1 MTGRSKIR
9 ICVLQ
14 SSVEHSKGAISE
26 VDPYKKPEVYDKD
39 GEFEWHT
46 AYIGKWPGWGQGNG
60 KATSAAQ
67 MVALAAVRPAYDVY
81 LNLCDG
87 AWDEDRAGRD
97 VVEALERLNLPYT
110 GANMPFYD
118 PSKIE
123 MKMAAQYYGV
133 QVPAWVHIESA
144 EDMELGLADVL
155 APPSQGGL
163 CFPLIVKHPS
173 GYGSVGMTKNS
184 KVTDEQQLRE
194 QVSLLVQQFGGALIE
209 EFIAGREFTVLVV
222 EEPAAPPAGSAAAAC
237 MTEVHGDSAIAA
249 GAAASTASNG
259 GSSSSGAGEGAK
271 GGGQGNAK
279 DAAADLDP
287 DLSSF
292 RVVAYT
298 PVECAFGPGEDFK
311 HFDLKW
317 TDYESLSWF
326 PCADPELAERLKEA
340 ARNTFIATRGTSY
353 GRCDFRVD
361 AAGGI
366 YLLEI
371 NPNCGVLYPPGLHG
385 SADYIMSLDPSRDQ
399 LAFIR
404 TIIASALERHRLK
417 QRKVRPAFYRRRP
430 AAAVAAPVAAAA
442 ANGQEG
448 KEQANGHANGDNGS
462 GSGNGHADAKT
473 TTEAA
478 AGGDEG
484 AAERAGSGGGAGGW
498 GLRAVVPIK
507 AGEVVQRNEQRKHVL
522 ASKGFV
528 QRCWPEG
535 SRQREWFDGYAYP
548 LNDDVWVTWSDD
560 PNDWLPLNHSC
571 DPNTWLV
578 GLDAVA
584 RRDIAPGEQITI
596 DYATFC
602 TEHMAAFD
610 CCCGSAAC
618 RGRVGGLDHLA
629 DWVGNVYGHHVSG
642 YVAAKR
648 RAAGKQPQAGAAA
661 AGHIGAASGVAAANG
676 TQH

>member
-1 MTGRSKIR
+1 MEG
-9 ICVLQ
+9 
-14 SSVEHSKGAISE
+14 
-26 VDPYKKPEVYDKD
+26 
-39 GEFEWHT
+39 
-46 AYIGKWPGWGQGNG
+46 IGGI
-60 KATSAAQ
+60 
-67 MVALAAVRPAYDVY
+67 
-81 LNLCDG
+81 
-87 AWDEDRAGRD
+87 
-97 VVEALERLNLPYT
+97 EA
-110 GANMPFYD
+110 
-118 PSKIE
+118 
-123 MKMAAQYYGV
+123 
-133 QVPAWVHIESA
+133 
-144 EDMELGLADVL
+144 GLAEVL

-163 CFPLIVKHPS
+163 RFPLIVKHPS
-173 GYGSVGMTKNS
+173 GYSSVGMTKNS
-184 KVTDEQQLRE
+184 KVTNEQQLRE

-237 MTEVHGDSAIAA
+237 MAKVH
-249 GAAASTASNG
+249 G
-259 GSSSSGAGEGAK
+259 GSSSNGAGEGAK
-271 GGGQGNAK
+271 RGGQGNAK

-292 RVVAYT
+292 RLVVYT

-326 PCADPELAERLKEA
+326 PCAGPALAERLKEA

-361 AAGGI
+361 AAGDI

-371 NPNCGVLYPPGLHG
+371 NSNCAVLYPPGLHG
-385 SADYIMSLDPSRDQ
+385 SVDYIMSLDPSRDQ

-417 QRKVRPAFYRRRP
+417 QRKEA
-430 AAAVAAPVAAAA
+430 
-442 ANGQEG
+442 
-448 KEQANGHANGDNGS
+448 
-462 GSGNGHADAKT
+462 
-473 TTEAA
+473 AA
-478 AGGDEG
+478 AGGDVD

-507 AGEVVQRNEQRKHVL
+507 AGEVVQRGEQRKHVL

-535 SRQREWFDGYAYP
+535 SRQREWFDGYAFP
-548 LNDDVWVTWSDD
+548 LNDDVCITWSDD
-560 PNDWLPLNHSC
+560 PKEWMPLNHSC
-571 DPNTWLV
+571 DPNTWFV
-578 GLDAVA
+578 GLDIVA
-584 RRDIAPGEQITI
+584 RRDVALGEQITI

-602 TEHMAAFD
+602 VEHMTAFD

-618 RGRVGGLDHLA
+618 RGRVGGLDYVA
-629 DWVGNVYGHHVSG
+629 DWVGDAYGHHVSG

-661 AGHIGAASGVAAANG
+661 AGHSGAASGVAAGNW